1 MPCFI
6 QECFQLCIVR
16 IYCLLSNCSYE
27 VLELLVLCNKVCLRV
42 YFYDSSGAFVFYSD
56 AADTFCSDTASL
68 LLSLCLSV
76 LSQEL
81 NSSVHVAFCCGQR
94 LFAVHHT
101 SAGHFS

>member
-27 VLELLVLCNKVCLRV
+27 VLELLVLCNEVCLRV
-42 YFYDSSGAFVFYSD
+42 YFYDSSGAFVFYSN
-56 AADTFCSDTASL
+56 AAETFCSDTTSL

-76 LSQEL
+76 LSFCSPSYQRR
-81 NSSVHVAFCCGQR
+81 SFHVTLLPLQ
-94 LFAVHHT
+94 L
-101 SAGHFS
+101 